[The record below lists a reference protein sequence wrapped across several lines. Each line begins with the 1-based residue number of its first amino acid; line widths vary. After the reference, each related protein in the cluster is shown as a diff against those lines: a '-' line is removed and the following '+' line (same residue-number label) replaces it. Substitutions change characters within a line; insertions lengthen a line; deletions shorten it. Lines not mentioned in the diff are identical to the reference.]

1 MILNLT
7 SEQIIF
13 DKGGSNPRRI
23 KIGFQQLK
31 CFAWMRVSGSVKKFI
46 K

>member
-1 MILNLT
+1 MKRCAGYMIFNLI

-23 KIGFQQLK
+23 KIRF
-31 CFAWMRVSGSVKKFI
+31 
-46 K
+46 